1 MTFVWW
7 SQTRLVRFGIFP
19 CFQWR
24 CSGNW
29 APQVSASV
37 FLSRLGTFLIQ
48 LSFFLLNLWRD
59 CELKSFPIAAEANHF
74 SFRYI
79 DLQISSFNQIPFWIL
94 IFFSNH
100 QFQIDQVWY
109 CDKLGERPWRHWEQT
124 LTFLYPAPPYLGASG
139 QLFQVFNCPRLGLRD
154 QIKLN
159 RILKLE

>member
-1 MTFVWW
+1 M
-7 SQTRLVRFGIFP
+7 RFGIFP

-37 FLSRLGTFLIQ
+37 FFVQVGNISDSIRFFPTKFMARLRAKII
-48 LSFFLLNLWRD
+48 S
-59 CELKSFPIAAEANHF
+59 IAAEANHF

-94 IFFSNH
+94 NFFFKSSIPNWSGVILW
-100 QFQIDQVWY
+100 QIRR
-109 CDKLGERPWRHWEQT
+109 KTLEALGANSHFP
-124 LTFLYPAPPYLGASG
+124 LPCPPYLGASG
-139 QLFQVFNCPRLGLRD
+139 QLFQVFNCPRLVLRD

>member
-1 MTFVWW
+1 M
-7 SQTRLVRFGIFP
+7 RFSIFP

-79 DLQISSFNQIPFWIL
+79 DLQISSFNQIQFG
-94 IFFSNH
+94 IFFFKSLIPNWSGVILW
-100 QFQIDQVWY
+100 QIRR
-109 CDKLGERPWRHWEQT
+109 KT
-124 LTFLYPAPPYLGASG
+124 LEALGANSHFPLPCPSLLG
-139 QLFQVFNCPRLGLRD
+139 SKWSTLPSVQLSPAWTKGSDKTEQDFKVGI
-154 QIKLN
+154 IK
-159 RILKLE
+159 ED

>member
-1 MTFVWW
+1 M
-7 SQTRLVRFGIFP
+7 RFGIFP

-37 FLSRLGTFLIQ
+37 FFVQVGNISDSIRFFPTKFMARLRAKII
-48 LSFFLLNLWRD
+48 S
-59 CELKSFPIAAEANHF
+59 IAAEANHF

-124 LTFLYPAPPYLGASG
+124 LLFLYPAPPYLGASG
-139 QLFQVFNCPRLGLRD
+139 QLFQVFNCPRLVLRD

>member
-1 MTFVWW
+1 M
-7 SQTRLVRFGIFP
+7 RFGIFP

-37 FLSRLGTFLIQ
+37 FFVLVGNISNSIRFFSTKFMARLRAKL
-48 LSFFLLNLWRD
+48 FLLPRRQ
-59 CELKSFPIAAEANHF
+59 ITF

-94 IFFSNH
+94 IFFFKSLIPNWSGVILW
-100 QFQIDQVWY
+100 QIRR
-109 CDKLGERPWRHWEQT
+109 KTLEALGANSHFPV
-124 LTFLYPAPPYLGASG
+124 PCPPYLGASG